1 MSIKY
6 LIQKLIDGRW
16 VNQESMGFFSSEIE
30 ANEMIYI
37 SIKNKSEFWTDYRII
52 QYYV

>member
-1 MSIKY
+1 VNIKY
-6 LIQKLIDGRW
+6 LIQKLVDNEW

-37 SIKNKSEFWTDYRII
+37 SIKNKSEFWTDYRVI
-52 QYYV
+52 QYV